1 MMRRRRFLFSLALMA
16 LSVTVAKAKVIWGGV
31 PWTGKAATGP
41 TPVVADGWK
50 FFTPDEAAL
59 VEAISD
65 RLIPADD
72 LSIGGK
78 EAGCAVFI
86 DSQLAGPYGKAATE
100 YRAGPFRDGLPQQGP
115 QFSQTPAERYRTGL
129 AAFDVAVKKAHA
141 NRRFIDLHPADQDTM
156 LRQLE
161 AGELH
166 LTVDASSGGALKGLN
181 GQAFNGQAFFGM
193 VLGNVREGFFSD
205 PIYGGNKDMAGWK
218 MLGFPGAQYDFRDVI
233 GRRGEKLD
241 IKPISLIRKK
251 A

>member
-1 MMRRRRFLFSLALMA
+1 MRRRGFLISLAL
-16 LSVTVAKAKVIWGGV
+16 LVGSVTVAKAKVIWGGM

-50 FFTPDEAAL
+50 YFTADEAAM

-65 RLIPADD
+65 RFIPADD

-86 DSQLAGPYGKAATE
+86 DAQLAGPYGQGT
-100 YRAGPFRDGLPQQGP
+100 YLYLTGPLKQGLPQAGP
-115 QFSQTPAERYRTGL
+115 QFNQNPAQRWRAGL
-129 AAFDVAVKKAHA
+129 AAFDKFVKSQPGGK
-141 NRRFIDLHPADQDTM
+141 RFVDLTPAQQDNW
-156 LRQLE
+156 LKQLE
-161 AGELH
+161 A
-166 LTVDASSGGALKGLN
+166 ASLN
-181 GQAFNGQAFFGM
+181 IPDLNQKQFFSLM
-193 VLGNVREGFFSD
+193 LQNVREGFFAD

-218 MLGFPGAQYDFRDVI
+218 MIGFPGAQYDFRDVMNNP
-233 GRRGEKLD
+233 GQKVE